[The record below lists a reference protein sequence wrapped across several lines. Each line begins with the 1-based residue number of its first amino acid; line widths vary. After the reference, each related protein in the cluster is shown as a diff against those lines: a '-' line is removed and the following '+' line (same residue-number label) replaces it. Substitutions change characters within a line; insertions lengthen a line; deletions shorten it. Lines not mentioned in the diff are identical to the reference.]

1 MSLVYLL
8 GGLIVIMLIVLMTLF
23 IKSLRR
29 FAEYI
34 ALLAPILASG
44 YFLAQILMFYMENL

>member
-29 FAEYI
+29 FADI
-34 ALLAPILASG
+34 LLC
-44 YFLAQILMFYMENL
+44 

>member
-8 GGLIVIMLIVLMTLF
+8 GGLIVIMLIVLMTL

-29 FAEYI
+29 FGYI

>member
-8 GGLIVIMLIVLMTLF
+8 GGLIVIMLIVLMTF

-29 FAEYI
+29 FAGYI

>member
-23 IKSLRR
+23 IKPLRR
-29 FAEYI
+29 FAGYI
-34 ALLAPILASG
+34 ALLAPILASI
-44 YFLAQILMFYMENL
+44 FLSPNS